1 MQTRGGKGLIY
12 GRFLLPVAVCGI
24 LVIGS
29 LFAAAR
35 PAASTHSPDS
45 GRPALLA
52 RQIGPVAEMPIPE
65 PLAQWAPDGIISP
78 GEYAHQ
84 TRFGNFE
91 LHWTNYYQY
100 FYAAVK
106 VRGGDWVALGLP
118 GPSRDKTDIIYIT
131 VSEEPAAV
139 YDMFSGTGDFGAM
152 RRDTELGGVCN
163 INVSG
168 SGKELSYN
176 VIEFRRALSTSDPY
190 DSCFSFPVT
199 GITWAYGSGEANV
212 SEQGQGE
219 LKLLFYACPEY
230 IC

>member
-1 MQTRGGKGLIY
+1 MIY
-12 GRFLLPVAVCGI
+12 GRFLLPAAVCGI

-29 LFAAAR
+29 LLAAAR
-35 PAASTHSPDS
+35 PAASSTDLDTGTLAP
-45 GRPALLA
+45 PAQ
-52 RQIGPVAEMPIPE
+52 RIGPIVEMPISE
-65 PLAQWAPDGIISP
+65 PLARWVPDGIVSP
-78 GEYAHQ
+78 GEYTHQ
-84 TRFGNFE
+84 ARFGNFE

-106 VRGGDWVALGLP
+106 VRGEDWVALGLP
-118 GPSRDKTDIIYIT
+118 GPGRDKTDIIYIT
-131 VSEEPAAV
+131 VSDEPAAV

-152 RRDTELGGVCN
+152 RLDTELGGVGN

-176 VIEFRRALSTSDPY
+176 VIEFRRALSTSDSY

-230 IC
+230 ICCE